1 MMAWQEPKINW
12 KGEDSFNILDY
23 NRIKNNLE
31 YVWEQA
37 CVLWGA
43 FRMEDM
49 GEDMVSYEGIWNI
62 EYFNAFE
69 MNVDTISE
77 KVGVKKGMRQTFY
90 SNGVF
95 IRYDELNRIEE
106 SIWTIKRMIDEK
118 KEGMVK
124 LPFRLGSPKGLHV

>member
-77 KVGVKKGMRQTFY
+77 KVGIDEAMRKLHQ
-90 SNGVF
+90 
-95 IRYDELNRIEE
+95 
-106 SIWTIKRMIDEK
+106 MIDEK